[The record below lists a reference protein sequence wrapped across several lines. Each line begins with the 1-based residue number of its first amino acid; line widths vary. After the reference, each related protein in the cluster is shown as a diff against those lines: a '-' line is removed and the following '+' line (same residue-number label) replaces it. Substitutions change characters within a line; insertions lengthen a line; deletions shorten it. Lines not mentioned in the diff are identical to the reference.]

1 MAEPE
6 LLLSIVGSRLPPSCR
21 VPPPIKRSAGRS
33 SGGCCLAPFKSA
45 LAGHRAAKG
54 QLFNQTV
61 CLSCNELT
69 ARRRVFLGNARQD
82 CLCNPNARSGGLI
95 EVTAIHYLAVGGQY
109 GSDHPT
115 RQQLF
120 RVLAPALIGL
130 SVYLFIEYED
140 PPLVFTAHWD
150 FLSVPGVHTKNRQ
163 GIAIITNLNG

>member
-6 LLLSIVGSRLPPSCR
+6 LLLSIVGSRLPPSRR

-69 ARRRVFLGNARQD
+69 ARRRVFLGDARQD
-82 CLCNPNARSGGLI
+82 CLQPKCTQRRPI

-109 GSDHPT
+109 RSDHPSAA
-115 RQQLF
+115 LPY
-120 RVLAPALIGL
+120 LAPALIGL
-130 SVYLFIEYED
+130 SVYLFIECKD
-140 PPLVFTAHWD
+140 PPLVFTANWD
-150 FLSVPGVHTKNRQ
+150 FLSVPGVHAKTGKELQ
-163 GIAIITNLNG
+163 

>member
-6 LLLSIVGSRLPPSCR
+6 LLLSIVGSRLPPSLSLSPR
-21 VPPPIKRSAGRS
+21 PPIKRSAGRS

-69 ARRRVFLGNARQD
+69 ARRRVSLGDARQD
-82 CLCNPNARSGGLI
+82 RLLQAKCTQRRPI

-109 GSDHPT
+109 RSDHPS
-115 RQQLF
+115 
-120 RVLAPALIGL
+120 AALPYIWRPPS
-130 SVYLFIEYED
+130 SVYRFIC
-140 PPLVFTAHWD
+140 L
-150 FLSVPGVHTKNRQ
+150 LSIRIPR
-163 GIAIITNLNG
+163 